1 MGMKAAIFTNH
12 SGLKS
17 FSSNLGLSVIQLDEF
32 LKQHTSESQDNDA
45 VAAELLNLLGFQEGK
60 VQDNSQFDIVF
71 LHVGAG
77 EKVDG
82 SEENADVEWV
92 DAFVGAIMRQ
102 AQPGSDVGSRLHL
115 SVVMSYGKVLAEDES
130 RFSVSKKVDEKDSC
144 FSTLYPLQ
152 SYGMKGGV
160 PRKDV
165 R

>member
-12 SGLKS
+12 SGLKA
-17 FSSNLGLSVIQLDEF
+17 FSSNLGLSVIQLDE
-32 LKQHTSESQDNDA
+32 LVKQRNSESQDNDD
-45 VAAELLNLLGFQEGK
+45 VAAEVLKLLGFQEGK

-71 LHVGAG
+71 IHIGAS
-77 EKVDG
+77 EKVNG
-82 SEENADVEWV
+82 SEQNSDVEWV

-102 AQPGSDVGSRLHL
+102 AESGSDVGSRLHL
-115 SVVMSYGKVLAEDES
+115 SVVMSYGKVLEEDES
-130 RFSVSKKVDEKDSC
+130 RFSVSKVDEKDSG

-152 SYGMKGGV
+152 SYAMKGGV